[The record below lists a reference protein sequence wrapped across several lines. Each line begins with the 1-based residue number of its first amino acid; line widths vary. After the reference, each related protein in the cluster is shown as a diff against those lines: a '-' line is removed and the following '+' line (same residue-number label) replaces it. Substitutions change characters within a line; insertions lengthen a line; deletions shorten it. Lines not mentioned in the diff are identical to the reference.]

1 MIDHTI
7 DGFRYCGRY
16 DLLAEIQH
24 RRVLVDIKTGSSASW
39 HVIQL
44 AAYSLAA
51 NPTIAM
57 VLHLKPTGAFVERYV
72 PPAEMLGAISAWK
85 SALVQA
91 REEKKSKEK
100 SALLSKSWFMDAPS
114 GAHRSEV

>member
-1 MIDHTI
+1 
-7 DGFRYCGRY
+7 
-16 DLLAEIQH
+16 
-24 RRVLVDIKTGSSASW
+24 
-39 HVIQL
+39 
-44 AAYSLAA
+44 
-51 NPTIAM
+51 M